1 MRIVSCILS
10 ILALAA
16 CNMTSPDYAGTQG
29 TRVSVLGSDFDVRQR
44 GDRAQA
50 VRMNPEGLSRYDAA
64 MTRAVMAI
72 EQVTKC
78 DVIRVAGD
86 PSAAEARLDCGP
98 GATVA
103 RQPVEY
109 DCDASE
115 VYDGLYQVEC
125 RPEI

>member
-1 MRIVSCILS
+1 MRILYCLSGILM
-10 ILALAA
+10 LGA
-16 CNMTSPDYAGTQG
+16 CEMTSPDYAGIKA
-29 TRVSVLGSDFDVRQR
+29 TRVTVLGSVFDVRRR

-64 MTRAVMAI
+64 MTRAVIAI
-72 EQVTKC
+72 EQVTEC

-98 GATVA
+98 GSRLA

-109 DCDASE
+109 DCDAYE

-125 RPEI
+125 EPGI